1 MTSVNL
7 LNQNNNDTKWLTD
20 RKIDSNRYLLG
31 RLRKIITLCK
41 PQRYSP
47 DRNNIFLS
55 KKVFTNL
62 L

>member
-41 PQRYSP
+41 PKRYSP